1 MLGSL
6 KSLAPR
12 DEQKT
17 ETLELHRLP
26 FVLVLVIV
34 LLSAEW
40 IIRKRSGM
48 I

>member
-1 MLGSL
+1 MLDSL
-6 KSLAPR
+6 KSLVPR
-12 DEQKT
+12 DERKT
-17 ETLELHRLP
+17 DALELHRLP
-26 FVLVLVIV
+26 AVLVLVIA

>member
-1 MLGSL
+1 
-6 KSLAPR
+6 
-12 DEQKT
+12 
-17 ETLELHRLP
+17 LP